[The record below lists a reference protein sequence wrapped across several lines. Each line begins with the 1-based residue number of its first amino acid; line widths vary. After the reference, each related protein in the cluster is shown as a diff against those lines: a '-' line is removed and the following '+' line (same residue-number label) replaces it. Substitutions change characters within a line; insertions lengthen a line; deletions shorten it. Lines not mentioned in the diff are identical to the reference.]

1 MVLGIDWNGDGRL
14 DWQDEAIDFAI
25 MQEEMDREE
34 AEDEDPDEDGSF
46 A

>member
-1 MVLGIDWNGDGRL
+1 MVLGIDWNGDGQL

-34 AEDEDPDEDGSF
+34 EEEDE
-46 A
+46 